1 MTTRPPRRRPR
12 PAPACPAPGAP
23 ARPARL
29 PGLDALRGLAV
40 GLVLLNHA
48 APDRFGAAGVLGV
61 TVFFALSGWLIT
73 GVLMRDLDRGGRIRF
88 GRFYGH
94 RLLRLYPP
102 LLLMLAGYVVVE
114 GVFDL
119 LGQADLVPETLVA
132 ALTYTINIPGLPHG
146 SESVYHFWTL
156 AAEEQFYLVWPL
168 VLAWAW
174 RRGWLRATTGVAVAA
189 ALAAC
194 MVTLL
199 LVVPDVARVYA
210 LPTSWGA
217 ALLIGCAGYLGRTAL
232 AARLP
237 QTARVR
243 RALQAGIVAA
253 LLGGTLLTGLAGHPA
268 WYLLGVPAVAVGT
281 VVLISYVGGW
291 RALPTRW
298 LRPAVALGTVSTRRT
313 CGTARSCAGSAT
325 PTTSAGRRW
334 ASRSPC
340 WRPRRAGGWSSAR
353 WPGGGRA
360 ARPPDP
366 DGRSAQ
372 AGLRVGVHAALED
385 ERHHRHDARER
396 HRDEPAEG
404 PAHRRPQLHD
414 GEQVHD
420 VDPAVHDRDPG
431 AQHRQRRARR
441 RVDPVRVE
449 HVLEHHLEAQHQQ
462 HRAGDERHHA
472 VARQPPGGGRVH
484 GGRSR
489 RGDGGGGRG
498 LAGGLGH
505 RGGVLSGGG
514 GTLRRFSRTRR
525 AP

>member
-1 MTTRPPRRRPR
+1 MAQRPSQTSQSGHTFRYVRDDHPAAAPTTAPGPGLPGTGLASPV
-12 PAPACPAPGAP
+12 PASPAPGAP

-102 LLLMLAGYVVVE
+102 LLLMLAGYVAVE

-253 LLGGTLLTGLAGHPA
+253 LLGGTLLTGLAGHTA
-268 WYLLGVPAVAVGT
+268 WYLLGVPAVAVAT

-298 LRPAVALGTVSTRRT
+298 LRPAVALGTVSYAAYLWNGAIVRWLGHPDDLR
-313 CGTARSCAGSAT
+313 GTALGVALTLLAAT
-325 PTTSAGRRW
+325 
-334 ASRSPC
+334 AS
-340 WRPRRAGGWSSAR
+340 WWLVERPVAR
-353 WPGGGRA
+353 W
-360 ARPPDP
+360 
-366 DGRSAQ
+366 
-372 AGLRVGVHAALED
+372 
-385 ERHHRHDARER
+385 
-396 HRDEPAEG
+396 
-404 PAHRRPQLHD
+404 
-414 GEQVHD
+414 
-420 VDPAVHDRDPG
+420 
-431 AQHRQRRARR
+431 RARR
-441 RVDPVRVE
+441 
-449 HVLEHHLEAQHQQ
+449 AT
-462 HRAGDERHHA
+462 A
-472 VARQPPGGGRVH
+472 
-484 GGRSR
+484 
-489 RGDGGGGRG
+489 
-498 LAGGLGH
+498 
-505 RGGVLSGGG
+505 
-514 GTLRRFSRTRR
+514 
-525 AP
+525 

>member
-1 MTTRPPRRRPR
+1 MRDD
-12 PAPACPAPGAP
+12 APATAPTTTTGTGLPGTGLASPVPASRAPGAP

-48 APDRFGAAGVLGV
+48 APDVFGAAGVLGV

-114 GVFDL
+114 GAFDL
-119 LGQADLVPETLVA
+119 LGQAHLVPETLVA

-237 QTARVR
+237 QTVRAR
-243 RALQAGIVAA
+243 RAVQAAIVVA
-253 LLGGTLLTGLAGHPA
+253 LLGGTLLTGLAGHTA
-268 WYLLGVPAVAVGT
+268 WYLLGVPAVAVAT

-291 RALPTRW
+291 RTLPSRW
-298 LRPAVALGTVSTRRT
+298 LRPAVALGTVSYAAYLWNGAIVRWLGHPDDLGGIALGVGLTLLAA
-313 CGTARSCAGSAT
+313 TAS
-325 PTTSAGRRW
+325 W
-334 ASRSPC
+334 
-340 WRPRRAGGWSSAR
+340 WLVERPVAR
-353 WPGGGRA
+353 W
-360 ARPPDP
+360 
-366 DGRSAQ
+366 
-372 AGLRVGVHAALED
+372 
-385 ERHHRHDARER
+385 
-396 HRDEPAEG
+396 
-404 PAHRRPQLHD
+404 
-414 GEQVHD
+414 
-420 VDPAVHDRDPG
+420 
-431 AQHRQRRARR
+431 RARR
-441 RVDPVRVE
+441 P
-449 HVLEHHLEAQHQQ
+449 A
-462 HRAGDERHHA
+462 AA
-472 VARQPPGGGRVH
+472 TA
-484 GGRSR
+484 
-489 RGDGGGGRG
+489 
-498 LAGGLGH
+498 
-505 RGGVLSGGG
+505 
-514 GTLRRFSRTRR
+514 
-525 AP
+525 